1 MGAWVPAGKSAGPAL
16 DVEPIPRLFYSRRE
30 MDWRILGLAG
40 FGAGLI
46 LAGCRP
52 ALEPFRLSEG
62 MEFKDLVTGQPY
74 DTATIRGKLLVLNFW
89 AAWSPASIK
98 ELPELAELAKTF
110 REKGLVVYGVC
121 LDDAPAAELLVF
133 AERQG
138 VRYPLVWPGD
148 KLLDAIQPL
157 ETIPYTVLIDN
168 DGQVVARFRSHFQ
181 PRDLREAIEKNL

>member
-1 MGAWVPAGKSAGPAL
+1 MGDPVPAGKLGRPAL
-16 DVEPIPRLFYSRRE
+16 DVEPIPRLFYSRRA
-30 MDWRILGLAG
+30 MHRRILLLLGLGVGLA
-40 FGAGLI
+40 
-46 LAGCRP
+46 LAACRP
-52 ALEPFRLSEG
+52 SLEPFRFPEG

-110 REKGLVVYGVC
+110 RDKGLVVYGVC

-168 DGQVVARFRSHFQ
+168 DGQVVARFRSPFK
-181 PRDLREAIEKNL
+181 PRDLREAVEKNL